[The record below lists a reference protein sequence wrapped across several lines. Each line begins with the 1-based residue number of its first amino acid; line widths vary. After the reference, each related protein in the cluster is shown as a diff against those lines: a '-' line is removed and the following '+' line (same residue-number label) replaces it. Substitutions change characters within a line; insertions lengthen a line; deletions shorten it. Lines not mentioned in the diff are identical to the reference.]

1 MNKYSYL
8 YCNFFLLQKLI
19 NFLFCRGAAFQLLE
33 PFRLTSLDC
42 QRGAAI
48 DAEIQDV
55 LNDLRDLADDEK
67 DLHLVTF
74 VNSLTVDT
82 DVNQNDKHNVESES
96 PEAPPNSEIDQLVSA
111 NFEEYVKAQ
120 DAPGSGGY
128 SQIQESLIIAQWKSV
143 KVLK

>member
-1 MNKYSYL
+1 M
-8 YCNFFLLQKLI
+8 LQKLI
-19 NFLFCRGAAFQLLE
+19 DFLFCRSAAFQLLE

-55 LNDLRDLADDEK
+55 LNDLRDLAVGEK

-74 VNSLTVDT
+74 VDSLIVDT

-96 PEAPPNSEIDQLVSA
+96 PDAPPNSETDQLVSVKY
-111 NFEEYVKAQ
+111 EEYVKAQ

-128 SQIQESLIIAQWKSV
+128 SKIQESLIVAHWKYV